1 MYKYFVI
8 YNILF
13 ITFFVVNT
21 IPALKVPDKTAFD
34 NKITQ
39 ADKNKTNPVIS
50 EGGSIISTNPLTLN
64 NENHTLFKNLD
75 SLSGNKEKSVVP
87 RKGVE
92 YNPAEDIIEHD
103 KVNQTLNVTVTSL
116 NVTNSP
122 VELSQPNKTVLN
134 DSSTVIA
141 TEKLNIT
148 KIHKPLILSHE
159 ALVKMDEI
167 NHLNL
172 DENGPDIKV
181 HSKKAGSHPGMI
193 MPIVITILVVPMFA
207 VVGYMALKRGRE
219 AWKNRHYKRMD
230 FLLDGMYND

>member
-13 ITFFVVNT
+13 ITFIVANT
-21 IPALKVPDKTAFD
+21 IPALKVPDKTPFD
-34 NKITQ
+34 NKLSQ
-39 ADKNKTNPVIS
+39 SDKNKTTPVIS

-64 NENHTLFKNLD
+64 NENQTLFKNLD
-75 SLSGNKEKSVVP
+75 TLSGNKEKSVVP

-103 KVNQTLNVTVTSL
+103 KVNQTSNVTVTSL
-116 NVTNSP
+116 NVTTTP
-122 VELSQPNKTVLN
+122 VELSKPNKTALN
-134 DSSTVIA
+134 DSSTVIG

-148 KIHKPLILSHE
+148 KPHKPLILSHE

-181 HSKKAGSHPGMI
+181 HSKKAGSHPDMI